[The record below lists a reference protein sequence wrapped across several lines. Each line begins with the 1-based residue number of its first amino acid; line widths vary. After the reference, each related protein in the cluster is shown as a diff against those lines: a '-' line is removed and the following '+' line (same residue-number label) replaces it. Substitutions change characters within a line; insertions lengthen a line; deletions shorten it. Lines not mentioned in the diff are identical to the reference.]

1 MRVIFYLTYLFL
13 NKNIDKT
20 KKKPLQQVIV
30 TWNLSCKL
38 FLLFKIKTIFKIKK
52 KTFNITNIG
61 IDFLIYCENKFFLT
75 IETEIHSLRTVILFH
90 LNTKIKLLKT
100 LG

>member
-1 MRVIFYLTYLFL
+1 M
-13 NKNIDKT
+13 DKT
-20 KKKPLQQVIV
+20 KKKKPLQVIV
-30 TWNLSCKL
+30 TWNMSCKL

-90 LNTKIKLLKT
+90 LNTNVRMT
-100 LG
+100 

>member
-20 KKKPLQQVIV
+20 KKNKTKPLHQVIV
-30 TWNLSCKL
+30 TWNMSCKL

-61 IDFLIYCENKFFLT
+61 IDFLIYCENKFFFFNN
-75 IETEIHSLRTVILFH
+75 R
-90 LNTKIKLLKT
+90 N
-100 LG
+100 